1 MNPHPTTSKSDSHEM
16 VEAFALAR
24 QMILRGAERKHVEAA
39 LTELGMSSDE
49 AKVEYGITQRAV
61 QREVAGEQV
70 AETQTAAEDSA
81 ATDGVDKIR
90 RALFEEAQSVWDAE
104 GPPRVE
110 IEGGCGLLHEGVGL
124 YLFGPRNGGKST
136 TAQTLELNAAMHG
149 VKVLHL
155 DRENSPTLGKDRLE
169 SAIVGVD
176 AFDADTLR
184 EFYEARHWPHFSL
197 SWKPE
202 DYADTI
208 EQEGYKV
215 VCYDSVREL
224 LKQLGLS
231 SNSEDDWSE
240 LYQLLGTPLIERG
253 ITPIFLDNTGN
264 SDKATR
270 RPRGSSAKL
279 DAVPQGFRVWSIEM
293 FSPEITGRIGIE
305 CVRSRYGDED
315 RLWTM
320 TIGGGHWELPT
331 EAADRAQVA
340 TSWDSI
346 IDALDGNDPMS
357 YPAIAEASGLS
368 QGHVERLV
376 RGNLRSESP
385 EVVKAGGR
393 GEPARIHLRGAA
405 GMEF

>member
-1 MNPHPTTSKSDSHEM
+1 MRRLLSMRRPAGPVQQE
-16 VEAFALAR
+16 LA
-24 QMILRGAERKHVEAA
+24 
-39 LTELGMSSDE
+39 T
-49 AKVEYGITQRAV
+49 
-61 QREVAGEQV
+61 
-70 AETQTAAEDSA
+70 AETSDAGSDAAA
-81 ATDGVDKIR
+81 KIR
-90 RALFEEAQSVWDAE
+90 QALFEDAQSVWDAE

-110 IEGGCGLLHEGVGL
+110 IPGGCGLLHEGVGL

-136 TAQTLELNAAMHG
+136 TAQTLELSAAMQG

-155 DRENSPTLGKDRLE
+155 DRENSPTLGRDRLE
-169 SAIVGVD
+169 SAIAAVD
-176 AFDADTLR
+176 SFDKDTLR
-184 EFYEARHWPHFSL
+184 EFYDARHWPHFSL

-208 EQEGYKV
+208 EQEGYRV

-331 EAADRAQVA
+331 EAADRTQVA

-346 IDALDGNDPMS
+346 MDTLDGADPMT
-357 YPAIAEASGLS
+357 YPELAKATGLS

-376 RGNLRSESP
+376 RGNLRSEEP
-385 EVVKAGGR
+385 EVSKGGGR
-393 GEPARIHLRGAA
+393 GEPATVRLKGTAM

>member
-1 MNPHPTTSKSDSHEM
+1 MTTATINREQ
-16 VEAFALAR
+16 ERRFAAKRAR
-24 QMILRGAERKHVEAA
+24 GLTNALEGMSAEEYAATINDAEQREVVGAERN
-39 LTELGMSSDE
+39 D
-49 AKVEYGITQRAV
+49 
-61 QREVAGEQV
+61 VA
-70 AETQTAAEDSA
+70 
-81 ATDGVDKIR
+81 KIR
-90 RALFEEAQSVWDAE
+90 RALFEDAQSVWDAE
-104 GPPRVE
+104 GPPRVG
-110 IEGGCGLLHEGVGL
+110 IPGGCGLLHEGVGL

-136 TAQTLELNAAMHG
+136 TAQTLELSAAMEG
-149 VKVLHL
+149 ARVLHL
-155 DRENSPTLGKDRLE
+155 DRENSPTLGRDRLE
-169 SAIVGVD
+169 SAIAAVD
-176 AFDADTLR
+176 SFDEATIR
-184 EFYEARHWPHFSL
+184 EHYDARHWPHFSL
-197 SWKPE
+197 SWNPE
-202 DYADTI
+202 DYADAM
-208 EQEGYKV
+208 EQEGFKV

-320 TIGGGHWELPT
+320 TIGGGHWELPAET
-331 EAADRAQVA
+331 ADRAQVA

-346 IDALDGNDPMS
+346 INVLDGNDPMM
-357 YPAIAEASGLS
+357 YPELAKAAGVS
-368 QGHVERLV
+368 QRQVERLV
-376 RGNLRSESP
+376 RGNLRSGEP

-393 GEPARIHLRGAA
+393 GEPATVRLKSAGM